1 MEGDFLLALRLQAQ
15 WEEEDE
21 AAAVAAC
28 SESPP
33 RPLSVVDEAWELLD
47 PSPDVR
53 GLFVQFNETLFW
65 GKLSAVAVTWSPRMT
80 LCAGVCSYEGRG
92 GMCSIR
98 LSEPL
103 LKLRPRKD
111 LVETLLH
118 EMIHALLFVTNND
131 KDRES
136 HGPEF
141 CKHMRRINRL
151 TGANVTI
158 YHDFHNEVD
167 SYRQHWW
174 RCNGPCQTRKPY
186 FGYVKRAMNRAP
198 SARDFW
204 WSDHQQTC
212 GGTFSKVKE
221 PEGYSK
227 KLKEKMQIAKLSN
240 SEPFNNK
247 GRIRGGDIQSLIPF
261 SGKGY
266 QLGGTGLWSSKT
278 HTSSNTSIKDRET
291 PSPQCYSAA
300 GTARPVLKNE
310 LKFEPHTFSTSI
322 SRPVFTPNTN
332 DKNSFALSQKF
343 PKISVANTK
352 AYRNVDGS
360 PVKMSPVDGGKLNQS
375 PTNAKLDSPCFNE
388 TPKRA
393 CFEQDDTSPRAQISS
408 QGNSSFE
415 NAGKPQKR
423 PKMEDKTAFANY
435 FIKRDST
442 GGTCR
447 TSTPAKSNAQPTV
460 SSENCSSAVSQEKK
474 VSCPVCQTE
483 VLETKINEHLDSC
496 LT

>member
-1 MEGDFLLALRLQAQ
+1 MDGDFLLALRLQAQ
-15 WEEEDE
+15 WEEEEE

-28 SESPP
+28 SEFPRGSSAPP

-65 GKLSAVAVTWSPRMT
+65 GKLAAVAVTWSPRMT

-131 KDRES
+131 KDHES

-141 CKHMRRINRL
+141 CKHMRRINRM

-158 YHDFHNEVD
+158 YHDFHDEVD

-174 RCNGPCQTRKPY
+174 RCNGPCQSRKPY
-186 FGYVKRAMNRAP
+186 YGYVKRAMNRAP

-221 PEGYSK
+221 PENYSK
-227 KLKEKMQIAKLSN
+227 KGKEKTQLGKLSN
-240 SEPFNNK
+240 SEPSDTK
-247 GRIRGGDIQSLIPF
+247 GDDFSRKLQLRWLTHNAHLSPTCQVVQLSSTQLPKSTFFSPVPHLTSTDALLHYQYENIQYIRLKYGD
-261 SGKGY
+261 
-266 QLGGTGLWSSKT
+266 
-278 HTSSNTSIKDRET
+278 SIKLNIKNRK
-291 PSPQCYSAA
+291 
-300 GTARPVLKNE
+300 GTVL
-310 LKFEPHTFSTSI
+310 I
-322 SRPVFTPNTN
+322 
-332 DKNSFALSQKF
+332 
-343 PKISVANTK
+343 I
-352 AYRNVDGS
+352 Y
-360 PVKMSPVDGGKLNQS
+360 M
-375 PTNAKLDSPCFNE
+375 
-388 TPKRA
+388 
-393 CFEQDDTSPRAQISS
+393 
-408 QGNSSFE
+408 
-415 NAGKPQKR
+415 
-423 PKMEDKTAFANY
+423 
-435 FIKRDST
+435 
-442 GGTCR
+442 
-447 TSTPAKSNAQPTV
+447 
-460 SSENCSSAVSQEKK
+460 
-474 VSCPVCQTE
+474 
-483 VLETKINEHLDSC
+483 SC
-496 LT
+496 LY